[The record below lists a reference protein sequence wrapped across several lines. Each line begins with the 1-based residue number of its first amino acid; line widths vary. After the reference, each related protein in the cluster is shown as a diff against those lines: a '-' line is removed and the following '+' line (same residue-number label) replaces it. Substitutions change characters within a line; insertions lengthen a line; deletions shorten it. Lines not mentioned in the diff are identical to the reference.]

1 MEFKEHGDSARG
13 NMVLFLG
20 GLEDPC
26 VTYPTQDI
34 LQFYKFKSFM
44 DKAAEKQNKIL
55 HQVPLFNQNCN
66 PDFNFCMFILLS
78 HHSGIIPPQ
87 W

>member
-1 MEFKEHGDSARG
+1 
-13 NMVLFLG
+13 
-20 GLEDPC
+20 
-26 VTYPTQDI
+26 
-34 LQFYKFKSFM
+34 M

-78 HHSGIIPPQ
+78 HLSGIIPPQ